1 VVRVPGSEK
10 LASIGSDGVDSGA
23 SLSRPFQ
30 GLVNGGQSRPVVGAK
45 VYVLQAN
52 TTGYGDPSVSLLT
65 SRTGNPADS
74 IGYYVRTGE
83 YGGFSI
89 AGDYTCTA
97 GRQVYLYVLGGN
109 SGGNGSN
116 SAIGLMASLGA
127 CPKAETFTT
136 AAPFA
141 FVNAVTTVAAAS
153 AMVAIA
159 TDPTHVSSF
168 ETPGASI
175 GMTNAGKLAS
185 VTTGFANARP
195 DSKVPQAKIHTFA
208 NILSACINS
217 STPTSTS
224 CNTLFTNARSAG
236 ATGAI
241 PADTATAALNIARN
255 PHANVTALYAIQP
268 SLSSPPFL
276 PALESAP
283 PDFNLSPA
291 SEGLNNTV
299 ASAAIHP

>member
-1 VVRVPGSEK
+1 
-10 LASIGSDGVDSGA
+10 
-23 SLSRPFQ
+23 
-30 GLVNGGQSRPVVGAK
+30 VNGGQSRAVVGAK

-52 TTGYGDPSVSLLT
+52 TTGYGKPSVSLLT

-74 IGYYVRTGE
+74 VGYYVLTGE

-97 GRQVYLYVLGGN
+97 GRQVYLYVMGGN
-109 SGGNGSN
+109 SGGNGFN
-116 SAIGLMASLGA
+116 TAIGLIASVGA
-127 CPKAETFTT
+127 CPEAGTFST
-136 AAPFA
+136 AAPFV
-141 FVNAVTTVAAAS
+141 FVNAVTTAAAAY
-153 AMVAIA
+153 AMVGTA

-168 ETPGASI
+168 ETAGASI
-175 GMTNAGKLAS
+175 GMVNATKLAS

-195 DSKVPQAKIHTFA
+195 DSKIPQAKIHTFA
-208 NILSACINS
+208 NILSACVNS
-217 STPTSTS
+217 STPTSAS
-224 CNTLFTNARSAG
+224 CNTLFTNARSG
-236 ATGAI
+236 GSSGTI

-255 PHANVTALYAIQP
+255 PHANVSALYGLQP
-268 SLSSPPFL
+268 SLSPPFL

-283 PDFNLSPA
+283 LDFNLSPP